1 MVLNSIVPLRSVQ
14 YVRPPLLPPHTF
26 HLFYTSLSTWF
37 SVFLGLYLF
46 LPSYPSLSSIAKYN
60 LFFLQKIDEPAQPED
75 LRTVPQAKNGKAP
88 PSVDCADQNGDCVT
102 SPEADNRKVAAIEDS
117 TDSNHDGSNGKTEC
131 HLVDML
137 NNGCHG
143 DGPYPYVCDGTFDD
157 TCSDDDDL
165 DVRLDKD
172 SQRKC
177 PQCGKLFQNHFGVK
191 THFQNVHL
199 KLMHKCHVPGCN
211 AAFPSKRSRDR
222 HSANLNLHRKL
233 LSTSSDVLDDAG
245 SLEFSQRIY
254 DEHQMNSRYPDDG
267 TEDDDVPRPN
277 GQWVSSAGSVSPG
290 SSDPGEVDCNH
301 NGHGDEGDVN
311 RASPIDYSAMS
322 SGDEC
327 PPADADGTVACHIC
341 EQRFRDNL
349 VLKEHL
355 ERVHPREMYRCNVGG
370 CEKVFS
376 TRKSRNRHSQNDN
389 LHRHLCGAAIT
400 NGVA

>member
-1 MVLNSIVPLRSVQ
+1 MVLNIIVPLRPVQ
-14 YVRPPLLPPHTF
+14 YVLLLYHHTLSISLLHKSFHLVFCFPLRLFPLLLNTIYF
-26 HLFYTSLSTWF
+26 
-37 SVFLGLYLF
+37 
-46 LPSYPSLSSIAKYN
+46 I
-60 LFFLQKIDEPAQPED
+60 LQKNDESAQPED

-88 PSVDCADQNGDCVT
+88 PSVDCADQNGDFVT

-117 TDSNHDGSNGKTEC
+117 TNSNSNHDGSNGKTEC

-137 NNGCHG
+137 GNGCHG

-233 LSTSSDVLDDAG
+233 LSTSDVLDDAG
-245 SLEFSQRIY
+245 NLEFTQRIY

-267 TEDDDVPRPN
+267 EDDEAQRLN
-277 GQWVSSAGSVSPG
+277 GQWVSSAGSVSPA
-290 SSDPGEVDCNH
+290 SSDPDEVDCNH
-301 NGHGDEGDVN
+301 NGHGDDNDVN
-311 RASPIDYSAMS
+311 HATSPVDYSAMS

-327 PPADADGTVACHIC
+327 PSADGTVACHIC

-389 LHRHLCGAAIT
+389 LHRHLCSGAIT